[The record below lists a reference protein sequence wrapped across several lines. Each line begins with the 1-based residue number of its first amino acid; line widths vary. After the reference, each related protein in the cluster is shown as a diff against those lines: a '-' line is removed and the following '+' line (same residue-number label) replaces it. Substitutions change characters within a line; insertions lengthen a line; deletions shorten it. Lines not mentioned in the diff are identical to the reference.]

1 MENKIPTLVETKL
14 YTPWDVINAYH
25 AVVNEGYDARQAM
38 LVFKK
43 NPNNKYRT
51 PPKAPTMANV
61 ARISFY
67 RESSLRPDGSSA
79 DNHDKPYVINS
90 VFNNLVLEISPLSA
104 GPALLAPLNT
114 RTPLDKNVF
123 INPPSLSDLAN
134 KKQTGNI
141 QLPRPPQA
149 GFNRAIASIKLKVF
163 DFDANQIYIGGK
175 EVKTVSYLLARAIN
189 ASLLMCLYEDVLHGK
204 EEYFA
209 WRSFSKGNLL
219 GVLDFPDESK
229 ARYPELE
236 FARDMVCLVNQK
248 YLMQITEYA
257 KFVGGCGSDKKQMP
271 ADVLESFRECEH
283 HCSVNFSELANE
295 VKACVKEIAELIR
308 QIENPETKESNMEN
322 KQNTAA
328 SVGGFKKGELPVIVA
343 SVKDEITPDAV
354 TLNGITYYREGVDIA
369 KTKTALLVCP
379 MEPVNPEEEPAQQFN
394 ELSEHG
400 IARREARHASHRERR
415 EAEYEL
421 RQREHEVRRQER
433 DRSFQER
440 SREFQERSRE
450 FQRGVSRFQER
461 LQERAT
467 ERVLGSRAFGRFLE
481 NSPERIGCSCC
492 NHTPFENS
500 FSGNMTVKE
509 TPSYPQNPNDAEPLN
524 NTTGVVE
531 VVIQLERA
539 LEEFKQLIAGHQT
552 LYSAKH
558 LIPEVKPNQ
567 AQHEVLSEWAE
578 YMVKI
583 DNKGMF

>member
-1 MENKIPTLVETKL
+1 MENKIPTLVKTKL

-25 AVVNEGYDARQAM
+25 AVVNEGYEARQAM

-43 NPNNKYRT
+43 KPNNKYRT
-51 PPKAPTMANV
+51 PPKAPTMRNV

-248 YLMQITEYA
+248 YLMQITGYA
-257 KFVGGCGSDKKQMP
+257 KLVERCGSDKKQMP

-308 QIENPETKESNMEN
+308 QIENTETKESNMEN
-322 KQNTAA
+322 KQNPTMP
-328 SVGGFKKGELPVIVA
+328 VGGFKKGEMAVVMA
-343 SVKDEITPDAV
+343 SIKDEITPDAV

-369 KTKTALLVCP
+369 KTKTALLVRP
-379 MEPVNPEEEPAQQFN
+379 MEHVNPEEEPAQQFN
-394 ELSEHG
+394 ELDDYE
-400 IARREARHASHRERR
+400 IARRERR
-415 EAEYEL
+415 EAQYAS
-421 RQREHEVRRQER
+421 HRQER

-450 FQRGVSRFQER
+450 FQRGASRFQER

-492 NHTPFENS
+492 NHSPFENS
-500 FSGNMTVKE
+500 FSDNMTVKE
-509 TPSYPQNPNDAEPLN
+509 TPFYPQNPNDAESLS
-524 NTTGVVE
+524 NTTGVVG

-539 LEEFKQLIAGHQT
+539 LEDFKQLIAGHQT

-558 LIPEVKPNQ
+558 LVPEEKPKPNQ